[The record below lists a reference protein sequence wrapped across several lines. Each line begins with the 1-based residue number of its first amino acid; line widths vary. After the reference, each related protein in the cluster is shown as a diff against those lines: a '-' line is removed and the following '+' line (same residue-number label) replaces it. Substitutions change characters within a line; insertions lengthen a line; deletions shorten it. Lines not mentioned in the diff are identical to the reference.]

1 MTAMVTTVAGL
12 IVGIVSFM
20 GYNFLIGQIG
30 KVVYQMEN
38 AALEF
43 MDLLNS
49 PNK

>member
-1 MTAMVTTVAGL
+1 
-12 IVGIVSFM
+12 M
-20 GYNFLIGQIG
+20 GYNYLVARIG

-49 PNK
+49 PGK